1 MTISRTLLGGL
12 LGLAVSQAAA
22 ATAALTETV
31 EQRIAGDRSGV
42 CLVASHVDTGIE
54 HVSACADHPAPRVLD
69 AQSRFEIGSI
79 SKALQGLLVATL
91 VEAGAIDLEKTLA
104 ETLPAAESVP
114 GSADQ
119 PIRLRH
125 LLTHTSGLPRLP
137 PGFAPQDLANPY
149 AALQPPDLIAA
160 LALSE
165 LQSRPGER
173 FAYSNFGAMLLSLA
187 LVEQTGQPLKILFD
201 QHVFQPLGMTQ
212 TSLDG
217 PTVTGH
223 DGNGRPASNWDFHPH
238 LGGVG
243 AIRSTAADLSR
254 WLSAMLAPEDSA
266 LSAALARSAEPLTEA
281 QGQVIGYGWLHLPLN
296 GRVVLAHDG
305 GTGGFSSF
313 AVVDPDR
320 KRAATVLMDTSMIAS
335 GSLSDL
341 AYHLVDASYPLG
353 QPERPAAA
361 AAGEALDDYQGRFSL
376 YDGDQ
381 PFMGDFTLEF
391 SVHRGELLIQASAGG
406 QVQPQIPLR
415 SEGNGRFVQQ
425 DLDLVIEF
433 QRDDAG
439 QVARLDFRQGPL
451 SLDGR
456 RQ

>member
-12 LGLAVSQAAA
+12 LGFAVAQAAA
-22 ATAALTETV
+22 APAALTETV
-31 EQRIAGDRSGV
+31 EQRITGDRSGV
-42 CLVASHVDTGIE
+42 CLVASRVDTGIE
-54 HVSACADHPAPRVLD
+54 HVSACADDLASRALD
-69 AQSRFEIGSI
+69 EQSRFEIGSI
-79 SKALQGLLVATL
+79 SKALQGLLVAVL
-91 VEAGAIDLEKTLA
+91 VEANAIDLEQTLA
-104 ETLPAAESVP
+104 ETLPSAESVP
-114 GSADQ
+114 GPADE

-137 PGFAPQDLANPY
+137 PGFAPQDLTNPY
-149 AALQPPDLIAA
+149 AALQPQDLISA
-160 LALSE
+160 LAHSE
-165 LQSRPGER
+165 LQTRPGER

-187 LVEQTGQPLKILFD
+187 LVEHTGQPLTELFE
-201 QHVFQPLGMTQ
+201 QHVFQPLEMTQ

-223 DGNGRPASNWDFHPH
+223 DGNGMPTVNWDFHPD
-238 LGGVG
+238 LGSVG

-254 WLSAMLAPEDSA
+254 WLSAMLAPEDSE
-266 LSAALARSAEPLTEA
+266 LSAALTRSAEPLIEA
-281 QGQVIGYGWLHLPLN
+281 QGQIIGYGWLHLPLN
-296 GRVVLAHDG
+296 DRVVLAHDG

-313 AVVDPDR
+313 AVVDPNR
-320 KRAATVLMDTSMIAS
+320 KRAVTVLMDTSMIAS

-341 AYHLVDASYPLG
+341 AYHLVDSAYPLG
-353 QPERPAAA
+353 QPERPTAA
-361 AAGEALDDYQGRFSL
+361 AAGETLEDYQGKFAL
-376 YDGDQ
+376 YDGEQ

-391 SVHRGELLIQASAGG
+391 SVHRGELLIQAGSGG

-415 SEGNGRFVQQ
+415 SEGQGRFVQE

-433 QRDDAG
+433 QRDDSG
-439 QVARLDFRQGPL
+439 QVPRLDFRQGAL

>member
-1 MTISRTLLGGL
+1 MKSFNNLSGVV
-12 LGLAVSQAAA
+12 LGLALVPLAAW
-22 ATAALTETV
+22 ATDWPGIV

-42 CLVASHVDTGIE
+42 CLVATRIDSDINHF
-54 HVSACADHPAPRVLD
+54 SACSDDPAPRALD
-69 AQSRFEIGSI
+69 PESRFEIGSI
-79 SKALQGLLVATL
+79 SKALQGLLVAAL
-91 VEAGAIDLEKTLA
+91 VEAGEIDLDQTLA
-104 ETLPAAESVP
+104 ASLPEAESLP
-114 GSADQ
+114 GAADE

-137 PGFAPQDLANPY
+137 PGFTPQDLANPY
-149 AALQPPDLIAA
+149 AALQPQDLIKA
-160 LALSE
+160 LARSE

-187 LVEQTGQPLKILFD
+187 LVEHTGQPLSTLFD

-217 PTVTGH
+217 PTTAGH
-223 DGNGRPASNWDFHPH
+223 DGSGKPTMNWDFHPA

-243 AIRSTAADLSR
+243 AIRSTADDLSR

-266 LSAALARSAEPLTEA
+266 LSAALTRSAKPLTKA
-281 QGQVIGYGWLHLPLN
+281 QGQIIGYGWLHLPLN
-296 GRVVLAHDG
+296 GRTVLAHDG

-335 GSLSDL
+335 GGLSDL
-341 AYHLVDASYPLG
+341 AYHLIDAGYPLG
-353 QPERPAAA
+353 QPDRPAAA
-361 AAGEALDDYQGRFSL
+361 AAGEALADYQGRFSL

-381 PFMGDFTLEF
+381 RFMGDFTLEF
-391 SVHRGELLIQASAGG
+391 SVHRAELLIQASGGG

-439 QVARLDFRQGPL
+439 QVSRLDFRQGPL